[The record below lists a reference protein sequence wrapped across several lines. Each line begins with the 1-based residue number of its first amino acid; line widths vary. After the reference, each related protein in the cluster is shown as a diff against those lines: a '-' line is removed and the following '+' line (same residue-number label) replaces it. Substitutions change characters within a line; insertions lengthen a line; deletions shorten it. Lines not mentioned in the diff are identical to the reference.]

1 MHCDPILSP
10 ETRKELLGLLGEQNG
25 SLIGQIEQILGSARR
40 REQGGPAVEFSAM
53 KELSA
58 YESALR
64 SVLDSYNALSFK
76 AHRTLAEMSG
86 RQPGG
91 LPALYGE
98 AQTELRRI
106 KASKQALVRD
116 PQRGAPQGIT
126 RDQIS
131 GMLARIMDAAGQ
143 GGDEMALARLT
154 DIVVPAAIGELRA
167 EPERVP
173 AAAATFGL
181 AVIEPFDD
189 YGAGKVIAD
198 PAEISYA
205 EQEHPG
211 KTVRITLK

>member
-1 MHCDPILSP
+1 MRCDPILSP
-10 ETRKELLGLLGEQNG
+10 ETRRELLDLLGERNG
-25 SLIGQIEQILGSARR
+25 PLIGQIEQILGSAKV

-106 KASKQALVRD
+106 KAAKQALVRD
-116 PQRGAPQGIT
+116 PQRGVPQAVT

-131 GMLARIMDAAGQ
+131 AMLARIMDAAGQ

-154 DIVVPAAIGELRA
+154 DIVVPAAIGELRP
-167 EPERVP
+167 EPERIP

-181 AVIEPFDD
+181 AVTEPFDD
-189 YGAGKVIAD
+189 YSAGKVIAD
-198 PAEISYA
+198 PAEIAYA
-205 EQEHPG
+205 EREHPG